1 MIEIFRMIGGLI
13 GLIIIDYKLTAL
25 ILLIIPI
32 RYTIVNYFAKKRK
45 ELFEKYMEYNRDYS
59 AWYGDTISGIKE
71 IKLWGLETIKTG
83 QFIKNKE
90 I

>member
-1 MIEIFRMIGGLI
+1 
-13 GLIIIDYKLTAL
+13 
-25 ILLIIPI
+25 
-32 RYTIVNYFAKKRK
+32 
-45 ELFEKYMEYNRDYS
+45 MEYNRDYS